1 MASKSPIKKQTKKSK
16 VVDEPLEQE
25 DVMDAAADSDDD
37 DEDDTRSSAAASF
50 DSDDDDDSAAS
61 DDHLVDYS
69 VRSREAT
76 RAALNA
82 QIEEFLARGGKINHV
97 DNNVTADPP
106 KKPTSNYG
114 SRPI

>member
-1 MASKSPIKKQTKKSK
+1 MARKAKTVNASAPA
-16 VVDEPLEQE
+16 DEPEELLESE
-25 DVMDAAADSDDD
+25 ELEAAD
-37 DEDDTRSSAAASF
+37 DEEESEEYTAAS
-50 DSDDDDDSAAS
+50 SDYDDDSGPAVAAV

-69 VRSREAT
+69 VKSREAT

-82 QIEEFLARGGKINHV
+82 QIEEFLSRGGRINQV

-106 KKPTSNYG
+106 RKPTSNYG

>member
-1 MASKSPIKKQTKKSK
+1 MASRKPKKSSTADEALDDS
-16 VVDEPLEQE
+16 VDSKLESLE
-25 DVMDAAADSDDD
+25 D
-37 DEDDTRSSAAASF
+37 DEDEESTGVKASAAF
-50 DSDDDDDSAAS
+50 DSDDDDDDSTPV

-82 QIEEFLARGGKINHV
+82 QIEEYLSRGGKINHV

-106 KKPTSNYG
+106 RKPTSNYG